1 MDFSPSFNVRV
12 ECLGGDSGHSYLIQS
27 LIQNSL
33 RRIAFLQG
41 EDIFS
46 LLPLVDMELVSSSNT
61 YRVFLI
67 GRFYP
72 GVERFFTEIL
82 SRWLLPGQN
91 LTPHFSLHSIFSLS
105 QSPLEQ
111 LSFCEMRFL
120 LQEQQDFESIRRSF
134 SQVLPEIRLGA
145 VSPYQAHKILER
157 RGLFSSDKNSLIQE
171 RVASLIHKR
180 PEDFDYDVFGQMQ
193 HFFLSSAE
201 GFKQVREHPH
211 LSRIVY
217 VFYLFRRRLKRVT
230 EKAPDKRHVSFKVS
244 QVRLH
249 QSFGLQRVL
258 GIFVGIN
265 FLKKHELFEE
275 HHLEKAIQEY
285 IPDAQVV
292 EGSLFVY
299 LHKEERLQIIYLEI
313 HKACG
318 RQFSALE
325 VQILRK
331 RFPYALEHQVEKLM
345 PALFMPR
352 NEEEV
357 MKNVIRLSQELK
369 YLKDIPQ
376 VMISFEEQTDFELS
390 FTIVLLRVLFDNE
403 PSIGT
408 LFKQKA
414 LSYSFIEDRVKQV
427 GFMRGKYPKEATVF
441 RLKLPK
447 VLYMRGDHTVDLLK
461 ARQAVVEALLLTVG
475 EFRDY
480 NGGMIA
486 KQAENLKAFKTLLTA
501 SRSQVELESFFH
513 SIYPV
518 EIRSVVDP
526 LLLKSL
532 YEEWQAILL
541 QEESSSFDFSFSQE
555 KEGMIFMTRFAE
567 EEIKPSLSAAIK
579 GLNLSSSQ
587 WILFSSKNGPYHY
600 QGYLL
605 LGGAREKG
613 EQLIQE
619 FQKIQDRICF
629 IGS

>member
-1 MDFSPSFNVRV
+1 MDLSPSFNVRV
-12 ECLGGDSGHSYLIQS
+12 DCLGKDSGHSYLIQS
-27 LIQNSL
+27 LIQKSL
-33 RRIAFLQG
+33 RRLSLLQG
-41 EDIFS
+41 EDVFS
-46 LLPLVDMELVSSSNT
+46 LLPIVDIEASAGSNT

-67 GRFYP
+67 CRFYP
-72 GVERFFTEIL
+72 GVERFFNEIL
-82 SRWLLPGQN
+82 SCWLLPGQK
-91 LTPHFSLHSIFSLS
+91 LIAHFSLHSIFSLA
-105 QSPLEQ
+105 QSSLEQ
-111 LSFCEMRFL
+111 LSFCEMRFP
-120 LQEQQDFESIRRSF
+120 LQEQQDFESIKRSF
-134 SQVLPEIRLGA
+134 AVVLPEIRLGA

-157 RGLFSSDKNSLIQE
+157 LGLFSSDKNSLIQE

-230 EKAPDKRHVSFKVS
+230 EKSPDKRHVSFKVS
-244 QVRLH
+244 RVRLH

-285 IPDAQVV
+285 ISDARVV

-318 RQFSALE
+318 REFSALE
-325 VQILRK
+325 VQVLRK
-331 RFPYALEHQVEKLM
+331 KFPYALEHQVEKLM

-376 VMISFEEQTDFELS
+376 VFISFEEQTDFELS
-390 FTIVLLRVLFDNE
+390 FTVVLLRVLLESE
-403 PSIGT
+403 PSIAA
-408 LFKQKA
+408 LFKERA
-414 LSYSFIEDRVKQV
+414 PSYAFVEDRVKQV

-486 KQAENLKAFKTLLTA
+486 KQAENLKAFKALLMA
-501 SRSQVELESFFH
+501 FHSEVELESFFH

-526 LLLKSL
+526 RLLKAL
-532 YEEWQAILL
+532 YEERQLMLL

-555 KEGMIFMTRFAE
+555 KEGIVFMTRFLE
-567 EEIKPSLSAAIK
+567 EEVKPSLTKAMK
-579 GLNLSSSQ
+579 ELNLSSSQ
-587 WILFSSKNGPYHY
+587 WILFSSKNGPYNY
-600 QGYLL
+600 QGYVL
-605 LGGAREKG
+605 LGAAREKG

-619 FQKIQDRICF
+619 LRKIQDTICC
-629 IGS
+629 I